1 MLWWVAVQLR
11 SLMYKRKKRIQGIL
25 EKKMTSQNKKNRKK
39 EKKRI
44 QMTSNWQE
52 KMFYIWKLKHTQ
64 NKTCHKSQWST
75 RIISHSLWPNT
86 LVHWS
91 PSWRT
96 EDNVAQAPE
105 ASRCWMVCN
114 TENWRCYHCLKDQV
128 SRHTS
133 TLVYARSVYKHLN
146 IVLHFWKIF
155 VVLSEKDDL
164 TYMMLL
170 DIQLIHT
177 LNKWENHK

>member
-39 EKKRI
+39 RKKKN
-44 QMTSNWQE
+44 TND
-52 KMFYIWKLKHTQ
+52 FKLTRKNVLHLKIKHTQ

-133 TLVYARSVYKHLN
+133 TLVYARSVYKRLN

-155 VVLSEKDDL
+155 VV
-164 TYMMLL
+164 
-170 DIQLIHT
+170 QV
-177 LNKWENHK
+177 